1 MISIELTVY
10 TNLCICIYEGNG
22 GVLQRPARDY
32 QQINER
38 LRKNS
43 KNSDDDD
50 DDVVLNDDCSDIN
63 ESDDNESSVIIDDD
77 DDDEEEAVASN
88 VTVGDVNRYKFNSK

>member
-1 MISIELTVY
+1 M
-10 TNLCICIYEGNG
+10 
-22 GVLQRPARDY
+22 LQRPARDY

-50 DDVVLNDDCSDIN
+50 DDDDDDVVLNDDFSDIN
-63 ESDDNESSVIIDDD
+63 ESDDN
-77 DDDEEEAVASN
+77 
-88 VTVGDVNRYKFNSK
+88 

>member
-1 MISIELTVY
+1 MISIELTSYIYLYIY
-10 TNLCICIYEGNG
+10 TGNG

-38 LRKNS
+38 LRKNNKKS
-43 KNSDDDD
+43 DD

-63 ESDDNESSVIIDDD
+63 NEIDDK
-77 DDDEEEAVASN
+77 
-88 VTVGDVNRYKFNSK
+88 VT